1 MNKQEFIENLRA
13 RLSALPEDE
22 LEDRLNFYREM
33 IDDRVEDGLS
43 EEEAVSEIGTV
54 EEISK
59 RIISE
64 QGSAI
69 IHSKAAEIKEDAE
82 GEKEKT
88 ASKVLFWLGAPLW
101 AVLGIIA
108 LPIVLVLFVSL
119 WAAVAS
125 LWAVFGALAAAAP
138 GCVVMAV
145 INLFTGG
152 QSTAVML
159 ALGLVSAGVAIFGFY
174 GCLAATRGSAFLTK
188 SSIQYLKKFHR

>member
-54 EEISK
+54 EEISE

-64 QGSAI
+64 QSSVVL
-69 IHSKAAEIKEDAE
+69 HSKESETKEDAE
-82 GEKEKT
+82 EKKEKT

-101 AVLGIIA
+101 ALLGIIA
-108 LPIVLVLFVSL
+108 LPIVLVIFTVL
-119 WAAVAS
+119 WAAVVS
-125 LWAVFGALAAAAP
+125 VWAVFGALAVAAP

-145 INLFTGG
+145 INLAAGG
-152 QSTAVML
+152 QSTIIML
-159 ALGLVSAGVAIFGFY
+159 ALGLACAGLAIFGFY

-188 SSIQYLKKFHR
+188 SSIRYLKKFHR